1 MFSILNVE
9 NVVSPPQKPTEI
21 NKYMSDLK
29 VWFFIPQPSKKPII
43 IHPKKF
49 AISVD
54 QGRLLLEASKN
65 LPIRKRKILPKPPP
79 MKIKIRFLIF
89 ELDILSVKVC

>member
-9 NVVSPPQKPTEI
+9 NVVSPPQKPTVI
-21 NKYMSDLK
+21 NKYRSDRK
-29 VWFFIPQPSKKPII
+29 VWFFIPQPSKIPII

-54 QGRLLLEASKN
+54 QGKLPLEASIN

-79 MKIKIRFLIF
+79 MKIKIRTLIF
-89 ELDILSVKVC
+89 ELDI

>member
-9 NVVSPPQKPTEI
+9 NVVSPPQKPTVI
-21 NKYMSDLK
+21 NKYRSDRK
-29 VWFFIPQPSKKPII
+29 VWFFIPQPSKIPII

-54 QGRLLLEASKN
+54 QGKLPLEASIN
-65 LPIRKRKILPKPPP
+65 LPMRNRKILPKPPP
-79 MKIKIRFLIF
+79 MKIKIRTLIF
-89 ELDILSVKVC
+89 ELDI